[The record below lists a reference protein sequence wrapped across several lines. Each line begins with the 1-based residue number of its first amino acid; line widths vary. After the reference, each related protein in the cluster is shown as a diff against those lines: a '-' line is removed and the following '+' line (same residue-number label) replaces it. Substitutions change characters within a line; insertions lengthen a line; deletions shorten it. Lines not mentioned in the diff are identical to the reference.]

1 MNHVKKSKVLIC
13 LASIVCVVLLVSPV
27 CAAGPY
33 TVQVRKNMNTP
44 AKPTQSHHYALLFA
58 VGVYLNRP
66 DMDRPEM
73 LQACDDLYSTLVNSP
88 AYWQA
93 ANIHTVKG
101 DAATLNN
108 LLYQLNWLKRVST
121 SEDYVLVYLTTHG
134 SHLHNFKG
142 YILDLPPKDEADGS
156 DEILMM
162 YNGFVQWYGFIWDDL
177 LNFMLSRIQCKGLCL
192 IVDSCYSGGFN
203 DPPYQGISGHQDSFN
218 ASSFTKGLMEDVA
231 GQGRVTLMSSGEDQ
245 VSYGS
250 YFSDNLIYG
259 FIGWA
264 DLVGNWD
271 HIVSAE
277 EAFNYAKPLTEWQ
290 TYGEEVPTISDL
302 YPGEFPVTTW

>member
-1 MNHVKKSKVLIC
+1 MSHLMKSNVIIS

-33 TVQVRKNMNTP
+33 AVQVRKKMNTTME
-44 AKPTQSHHYALLFA
+44 PTQSKHYALLFA
-58 VGVYLNRP
+58 VGVYLGRP

-73 LQACDDLYSTLVNSP
+73 LQACDDLYNTLLDYP

-93 ANIHTVKG
+93 ADIHAVKG
-101 DAATLNN
+101 SAATLNN
-108 LLYQLNWLKRVST
+108 LLYQLNWLKQVST

-134 SHLHNFKG
+134 SHLHNFRG
-142 YILDLPPKDEADGS
+142 QLLDLPPKDEADGS

-177 LNFMLSRIQCKGLCL
+177 LNLMLSRIQCKGLCL

-203 DPPYQGISGHQDSFN
+203 DPPYQGISGRQDTLN
-218 ASSFTKGLMEDVA
+218 ASSFTKGFMKDVA
-231 GQGRVTLMSSGEDQ
+231 GQGRVTLMSCEEDG

-250 YFSDNLIYG
+250 YFSEYLISG
-259 FIGWA
+259 FQGSA
-264 DLVGNWD
+264 DFWGNHD
-271 HIVSAE
+271 GINSAE
-277 EAFNYAKPLTEWQ
+277 EAFAYAKPLTEIA
-290 TYGEEVPTISDL
+290 TYWGEIPTISDL
-302 YPGEFPVTTW
+302 YSGEFPVTGS

>member
-1 MNHVKKSKVLIC
+1 MNHVMKSKVLVC